1 MGRVPRRAEPW
12 HLAPARVT
20 TGAPTERGVTPARP
34 MRAHGSTTGW
44 SAGSRAWTAP
54 TDSVI
59 LARRFHGIWLVY
71 ISAPLNR
78 QRGYVRAA
86 AKWSSGDDYRR
97 HVGPGDRGQPWHRAG
112 TSRGGT
118 APGRGPGVRR

>member
-78 QRGYVRAA
+78 QRGYVRATG
-86 AKWSSGDDYRR
+86 SHR
-97 HVGPGDRGQPWHRAG
+97 HHRVDRRAG
-112 TSRGGT
+112 ADPAHPGLLAVEGG
-118 APGRGPGVRR
+118 RV